1 MSEQT
6 KQTSAFM
13 PPVYLGDMR
22 VYDIGATTLA
32 DCHKMGYF
40 KKAPTKKY
48 RNKKPDLLIISND
61 GEVILYLE
69 SKDDGVLTSQ
79 GHINAAYDQ
88 EFNAA
93 KSVNSRIFALRDSNH
108 TWWYNP
114 LTGNAILSEDGA
126 VLDAHLEPAL
136 HPVEDERLIKKILSS
151 ITDENDRLLT
161 VEEQNPTDLARKVHQ
176 LLFTWKSVSPSTALY
191 TFVEIFLFKYLSDLG
206 ILNGMYSFE
215 FLMGLYDQ
223 GNSDLDVLVNY
234 KNNARDKVIQLFPG
248 NVEDDKVMS
257 TTVVNGTVFHDDI
270 GDAETFHGILKLF
283 KEYETQ
289 HGKFV
294 SISPDFKSQL
304 FETFL
309 KQEDDKKRM
318 GQFFTPLKIVRNMT
332 RMVDVRPG
340 MRICDPACGVGKF
353 LLEAVSTHID
363 ELYHY
368 DSATGTVASDV
379 ELVGYDKFS
388 EDNGD
393 KTIILAKANALIYF
407 SRFLSDNP
415 SEACARSLSEG
426 VLNPSFMLKRDSLG
440 TLERLEEG
448 AYDLILAN
456 PPYLVS
462 GSKDVR
468 EKANKHAVV
477 ILEDGTVYCGEK
489 KYQWGGMGIEAM
501 FIEWMVRSL
510 KPGGRATVVVPD
522 GLLRNEGNA
531 GLRSQIARLCDI
543 ECVISLPVNSF
554 FSTQKKTYV
563 VSLRKRHM
571 GIDGTYKK
579 QETPVFAFVCS
590 SIGETLDVYR
600 FDDPDHDDLTHAV
613 DCYNVY
619 RRFVESGADW
629 NTIEKYLDG
638 LDDSIRKRLK
648 IIGADDIVP
657 NSWIVEDF
665 WSTDEKIALGLRNSR
680 NTLTPE
686 KFGDLL
692 KETVS
697 IMTDFAEELECM
709 G

>member
-6 KQTSAFM
+6 KQTGAFV

-40 KKAPTKKY
+40 KKAPKKAY
-48 RNKKPDLLIISND
+48 RNKKPDLLIVSND

-69 SKDDGVLTSQ
+69 SKDDGVLTNSQ
-79 GHINAAYDQ
+79 HIDDAFNQ
-88 EFNAA
+88 EFLAA
-93 KSVNSRIFALRDSNH
+93 KSINSRIFALRDSTH

-114 LTGNAILSEDGA
+114 WTGNAIFDENGDI
-126 VLDAHLEPAL
+126 LDAHLEPVA
-136 HPVEDERLIKKILSS
+136 HPIEDERLIKKLLSS
-151 ITDENDRLLT
+151 LSPTNDRLLT

-206 ILNGMYSFE
+206 ILKGMYSFD

-223 GNSDLDVLVNY
+223 GNSDLAVLMNY
-234 KNNARDKVIQLFPG
+234 KKNAREKIIELFPG
-248 NVEDDKVMS
+248 NVEDEKIMS

-283 KEYETQ
+283 KEYEVK
-289 HGKFV
+289 HGRFV
-294 SISPDFKSQL
+294 NISPDFKSQL

-318 GQFFTPLKIVRNMT
+318 GQFFTPLKIVRNMA
-332 RMVDVRPG
+332 RMVDVYPG

-353 LLEAVSTHID
+353 LLEVVGGRID
-363 ELYHY
+363 DLYRY
-368 DSATGTVASDV
+368 DARGGHVVSDV
-379 ELVGYDKFS
+379 ELVGFDKYS

-407 SRFLSDNP
+407 SRFLCENP
-415 SEACARSLSEG
+415 SEACAKSLAED
-426 VLNPSFMLKRDSLG
+426 VLNKTFMLKKDSLG
-440 TLERLEEG
+440 TLEMLEED

-468 EKANKHAVV
+468 EKATAHAVV
-477 ILEDGTVYCGEK
+477 VKADGRLDVSGN
-489 KYQWGGMGIEAM
+489 KYQWGGVGVEAM
-501 FIEWMVRSL
+501 FLEWMARSL
-510 KPGGRATVVVPD
+510 KPGGRAVIVVPD
-522 GLLRNEGNA
+522 GILRNDGNALLRSN
-531 GLRSQIARLCDI
+531 IAKVCDV
-543 ECVISLPVNSF
+543 ECVISLPVNAF

-563 VSLRKRHM
+563 IGLRKKRL
-571 GIDGTYKK
+571 GQDGQYPK
-579 QETPVFAFVCS
+579 QSAPVFCYVCS
-590 SIGETLDVYR
+590 TIGETLDVYR

-619 RRFVESGADW
+619 RRFVEAGTDDG
-629 NTIEKYLDG
+629 TIVKYLDS
-638 LDDSIRKRLK
+638 LDYQIRSRLK
-648 IIGADDIVP
+648 LVPASDILP
-657 NSWIVEDF
+657 QSWIAEDF
-665 WSTDEKIALGLRNSR
+665 WSAEEKIALGLRNSR
-680 NTLTPE
+680 NTLTPD
-686 KFGDLL
+686 KFSDLL
-692 KETVS
+692 KDAISVMS
-697 IMTDFAEELECM
+697 DFAEELEWM
-709 G
+709 E